1 MASPTWWTQVWVSS
15 GSWWWTGK
23 PGVLPSRGLQSR
35 TQLSDWTELNWTEIS
50 QVKEFSAF
58 LCMGRCKSLGS
69 LKSFPSYA
77 SQQPGASILHFPSEL
92 THREQLLDC
101 RYCSSWVLLGLR
113 NSHLEGRNHGW
124 LWHPCLLIWQEIL
137 HFPRGIDCVKKYSWA
152 FRYPGLPDGCP
163 PPLGPAG
170 TLPGSQT
177 WSLSSS
183 LC

>member
-77 SQQPGASILHFPSEL
+77 SQLSGASILCFSHPEL
-92 THREQLLDC
+92 TLE
-101 RYCSSWVLLGLR
+101 SSCNLMAVSWQVFFSFLSALWLT
-113 NSHLEGRNHGW
+113 LEGWNRWW
-124 LWHPCLLIWQEIL
+124 LWHLCLLIRQEIFHFSGRRL
-137 HFPRGIDCVKKYSWA
+137 HP
-152 FRYPGLPDGCP
+152 
-163 PPLGPAG
+163 
-170 TLPGSQT
+170 
-177 WSLSSS
+177 
-183 LC
+183 